1 MFCACVCVCVCV
13 CVCMH
18 ACVCVCMCVLV
29 QFIAG
34 TTMEMETVYAAIR
47 PLLQLLGDHR
57 SLSLNI
63 IQRLSSLVQL
73 FPTAFNEK
81 LCDQLQVCTGTLTN

>member
-1 MFCACVCVCVCV
+1 M
-13 CVCMH
+13 
-18 ACVCVCMCVLV
+18 

-34 TTMEMETVYAAIR
+34 ATMEMDTVYAAIR
-47 PLLQLLGDHR
+47 PLLQMLGDHR
-57 SLSLNI
+57 SLTLNI

-81 LCDQLQVCTGTLTN
+81 LCDQLQVRTLSLIHI